1 MKACMK
7 QNSSEL
13 MSAIRDRGKQLKGIK
28 EKDKNLNN
36 QIKQTEND
44 IKTAQKRMKEEED
57 KFQRRMSEIV
67 KEQSRAHRA
76 EFNKALAKNAVRS
89 THTGDIVLDKNCRKT
104 PDCRLY

>member
-44 IKTAQKRMKEEED
+44 IKTAQKRMQEEED

-67 KEQSRAHRA
+67 KEQ
-76 EFNKALAKNAVRS
+76 
-89 THTGDIVLDKNCRKT
+89 
-104 PDCRLY
+104 